1 MRTGLVTGG
10 NRGIGL
16 ACARRLSQDGVHL
29 ILAGR
34 DRDALA
40 AAQAELPDAETLVL
54 DVTDPAAWEAIAGRP
69 IDILVASAGIAEAG
83 PVHRFGVEEFRRLLE
98 VNVIGVFLAVRTV
111 LPGMRERGWGRII
124 AIASSASHHGIRYGS
139 AYAAS
144 KHGLVGFIRS
154 VATETAGTGVT
165 ANSVC
170 PAVVDSQITDRSIA
184 RIVATGRTEAEARKE
199 LIASLAAP
207 LGRYVEAAE
216 VAAAVAYFAGEDAGA
231 VTGQSLILDGG
242 AVQQ

>member
-1 MRTGLVTGG
+1 MRTALVTGG

-16 ACARRLSQDGVHL
+16 QCARRLTQDGAHV
-29 ILAGR
+29 ILAAR
-34 DRDALA
+34 DPAALA
-40 AAQAELPDAETLVL
+40 AAHSELPESESVSL
-54 DVTDPAAWEAIAGRP
+54 DVTDPAAWEQLADRR

-83 PVHRFGVEEFRRLLE
+83 PIHRFPVESFRQLLE
-98 VNVIGVFLAVRTV
+98 VNVIGAFLAVRTV
-111 LPGMRERGWGRII
+111 LPGMRQRGWGRII

-144 KHGLVGFIRS
+144 KHGLLGLIRS
-154 VATETAGTGVT
+154 VATEAAGTGVT

-184 RIVATGRTEAEARKE
+184 RIVATGRTEAEARTE

-207 LGRYVEAAE
+207 LGRYVDAAE

>member
-1 MRTGLVTGG
+1 MRVALVTGG
-10 NRGIGL
+10 SRGIGL
-16 ACARRLSQDGVHL
+16 ECARRLARDGVHV
-29 ILAGR
+29 ILAAR
-34 DRDALA
+34 DPGALA
-40 AAQAELPDAETLVL
+40 DAQAQLPSSETVIL
-54 DVTDPAAWEAIAGRP
+54 DVTDPAAWEQLAARP

-83 PVHRFGVEEFRRLLE
+83 PVHRFPVETFRRLLE
-98 VNVIGVFLAVRTV
+98 VNIIGAFLAVATV

-154 VATETAGTGVT
+154 VATETAGTGIT

-170 PAVVDSQITDRSIA
+170 PAVVDSRITDRSIA
-184 RIVATGRTEAEARKE
+184 RIVATGRSEAEARNE

-207 LGRYVEAAE
+207 LGRYVEVAE